1 MCIAARASEKNTHTQ
16 NVILYTSQDYEIE
29 TIMSIFSENDR
40 SKKVLTNDIHDE
52 DENRIEI
59 GQSKRMQTH
68 NYLTLLF
75 RTPDPGNYV
84 TRRRRN
90 KLMKMYNGNKR
101 RAPSKPVA
109 VAPSFNVIHQNIPG
123 GKKQSI
129 EKVGEYIE
137 GLLKRFKP
145 AMLFLSEVD
154 PMMVEANTPAEY
166 TFIKGTLRGSDNVRI
181 CALLKVTEKY
191 EVIPLNLYV
200 PTVVIKVLGWT
211 FCGVYREWTYGG
223 DPATRNRRDLE
234 LVRLKSL
241 IRYWKQLRGKAIFIG
256 DMNFDPRDPL
266 TAHQRSLNDI
276 RDIVEAEVT
285 DRGWTQYV
293 TEITRS
299 KEGEEPAILD
309 HVYCNQ
315 QDFIEHLFRENVT
328 GSDHYS
334 VGVKVRLTSP
344 IYISQTFFCRAI
356 KKIPPGEFERVF
368 CSSRIYEVY
377 RALDVNEAL
386 ACLEFKIIR
395 ALNVVAPVKRVKTRE
410 HYAAWL
416 TPELLVK
423 IKRRNAMR
431 KRAEKSKLKEDW
443 KIFKDFQK
451 TLSKLLRSTRQE
463 YLKGE
468 LSVKNSKERW
478 RAVQKHARIGKKK
491 GEQEIELEVDGELV
505 TEPNKVAHTLNSY
518 FKEKVVNLRKDLD
531 ISVEKSLKYTDEY
544 LEGKEIPGYEFK
556 QVSRTYVKSVIRGLT
571 NTGCL
576 GRDGISTEVLKRYR
590 HVITGPLT
598 HVINL
603 SIFHGVYPD
612 AWKLGHISP
621 LPKGGSKKDP
631 KNWRPIVI
639 NTSMSKVLETCIN
652 DQISMYME
660 RSGLYSP
667 TQHAYRQLRSV
678 STALIE
684 LDTIV
689 RDRLNRGET
698 CAILTTDVSAG
709 FNLVSRDIMVPKMSK
724 FGFGENSCKLLRN
737 YLTGRRT
744 KCKVKNILSGEV
756 QLETGVGEGSVLGP
770 NFFSCAMTDISV
782 VARRVVRE
790 LKEDFGVEVYIN
802 TIEYADDTTGL
813 VSAKTEGE
821 LQLAV
826 DALLKA
832 FGDFYSA
839 NGLKLNEKKCNVLVV
854 RPHQKIADIY
864 CAGQPEVQQL
874 RLLGLFID
882 NKLEYTGHT
891 KIVCGRLKGKLQHL
905 EALKA
910 KASFATLKEVT
921 VALIHSTIEFCAE
934 LYMVLPRNQVLIQKK
949 LNSVMRMLLGAN
961 WDTSCAGMMY
971 TLGWMN
977 AANMRRWCLI
987 RTLKRFLS
995 RPEQV
1000 PHVWELINLNQGPL
1014 HNVRYNALKLHWRK
1028 YTRWARDSFVYQA
1041 TDLYNVLGLHGRG
1054 YEDYKQMRDSITLN
1068 IKLMFGNLN
1077 LK

>member
-1 MCIAARASEKNTHTQ
+1 MDYAAFASETNTHTRI
-16 NVILYTSQDYEIE
+16 VIFNTSQKKEIE
-29 TIMSIFSENDR
+29 TTMSIFSENDR
-40 SKKVLTNDIHDE
+40 SLELLTTDNHDE
-52 DENRIEI
+52 DANQINN
-59 GQSKRMQTH
+59 GQSISTL
-68 NYLTLLF
+68 NNILILLF
-75 RTPDPGNYV
+75 RTLDPGNYV
-84 TRRRRN
+84 TRKERN
-90 KLMKMYNGNKR
+90 KMMHAYNGNKKR
-101 RAPSKPVA
+101 VSSKPVA

-123 GKKQSI
+123 GNKQSI
-129 EKVGEYIE
+129 EKVGQYIE
-137 GLLKRFKP
+137 ELLKRFKP
-145 AMLFLSEVD
+145 AILFLSEVD
-154 PMMVEANTPAEY
+154 PMMVEVNTPPEY
-166 TFIKGTLRGSDNVRI
+166 TFLKGTLQGSDNVRI
-181 CALLKVTEKY
+181 CALIKVTEKY
-191 EVIPLNLYV
+191 EVLNLNLFV
-200 PTVVIKVLGWT
+200 PTVAIKLLGWV
-211 FCGVYREWTYGG
+211 FMGVYREWTHGG
-223 DPATRNRRDLE
+223 DPATRQRRDLE

-241 IRYWKQLRGKAIFIG
+241 IRYWKSIRGKGLILG
-256 DMNFDPRDPL
+256 DFNYDPRDPI

-276 RDIVEAEVT
+276 RDIMEAEVT

-299 KEGEEPAILD
+299 KIGEEPAILD
-309 HVYCNQ
+309 HCYSNKE
-315 QDFIEHLFRENVT
+315 DFIEHLFRENVT
-328 GSDHYS
+328 GTDHYA
-334 VGVKVRLTSP
+334 VGVKVRLTAP
-344 IYISQTFFCRAI
+344 IFVSQTFFCRAI
-356 KKIPPGEFERVF
+356 KKIPPGDFEKVF

-377 RALDVNEAL
+377 KAEDVNEAL

-395 ALNVVAPVKRVKTRE
+395 ALNICAPVKRVKTRE

-416 TPELLVK
+416 TPELMVK
-423 IKRRNAMR
+423 VKRRNAMR
-431 KRAEKSKLKEDW
+431 RRAEKSKLKEDW
-443 KIFKDFQK
+443 KIFKEFQK
-451 TLSKLLRSTRQE
+451 SLSKQLRAARQQF
-463 YLKGE
+463 LKAE
-468 LSVKNSKERW
+468 LDVRNPKERW

-491 GEQEIELEVDGELV
+491 GEQEIELEVDGELIS
-505 TEPNKVAHTLNSY
+505 EPNKVAHTLNSY
-518 FKEKVVNLRKDLD
+518 FKEKVVNLRRDLKV
-531 ISVEKSLKYTDEY
+531 SVEKSLKYTDEY

-556 QVSRTYVKSVIRGLT
+556 QVSRTYVKSVIRNLT

-612 AWKLGHISP
+612 AWKEGHISP
-621 LPKGGSKKDP
+621 LPKGGCKRDP

-660 RSGLYSP
+660 KAGLYSM

-689 RDRLNRGET
+689 RDRLNKGDT

-709 FNLVSRDIMVPKMSK
+709 FNLVSRHIMVPKMKK
-724 FGFGENSCKLLRN
+724 FGFGENSCKLLDN

-744 KCKVKNILSGEV
+744 RCKVKNILSGEV

-770 NFFSCAMTDISV
+770 NFFSCAMTDIGV
-782 VARRVVRE
+782 VARRVVKE
-790 LKEDFGVEVYIN
+790 LKEDWGIEVYIN

-813 VSAKTEGE
+813 IGAKTEGE
-821 LQLAV
+821 LQFAV

-854 RPHQKIADIY
+854 RPHEKIADIY
-864 CAGQPEVQQL
+864 CAGQAEVKQL

-891 KIVCGRLKGKLQHL
+891 KIVCGRLAGKLQHL

-921 VALIHSTIEFCAE
+921 VSLIHSTIEFCAE
-934 LYMVLPRNQVLIQKK
+934 LYMNSHRNQVLIQKK
-949 LNSVMRMLLGAN
+949 LNSVMRMLLGAD

-971 TLGWMN
+971 TLGWLN
-977 AANMRRWCLI
+977 SSNMRRWCLI
-987 RTLKRFLS
+987 RTLKRFLDKP
-995 RPEQV
+995 RQV
-1000 PHVWELINLNQGPL
+1000 PHVWELINLNQGPA
-1014 HNVRYNALKLHWRK
+1014 HVIRYNSLKLHWRK
-1028 YTRWARDSFVYQA
+1028 YTRWARESFIYNS
-1041 TDLYNVLGLHGRG
+1041 TSLYNALGMHGRG
-1054 YEDYKQMRDSITLN
+1054 YEDYQQMRDSVKLN
-1068 IKLMFGNLN
+1068 IKLMFGNSN
-1077 LK
+1077 IK